1 MFNIIHLKQNY
12 MITKPKIL
20 FSINGFYLHFCLAYY
35 LQSKLDADFFGIID
49 INSKPKKFFQN
60 QSLVDFKKIWF
71 FHDNIKKTQLEPD
84 LDYLSDFEKKY
95 GINLWK
101 LAINERFFYKHN
113 RFYKFKKQEIL
124 SILEQEI
131 KFFEFMLDEIKPDF
145 FLTYDPPF
153 HHQKLLLELCKSK
166 GIQVLSICGAGIEN
180 KVVLTA
186 DGGTFE
192 LDSQN
197 KNYFDI
203 TKINQNQKNSYDLA
217 VHKYLK
223 HRETGIFN
231 KLKALKDYLFNFDSE
246 LINSNFM
253 YYGKNKSKVIKD
265 SINLEIKR
273 RKNFNFLQKLSIS
286 DPNLNIPFVY
296 FPMNVDEEMNILH
309 YAPFFTNQI
318 EVIRYIAKSIPIDY
332 VLYVKEHI
340 ASKLRGWQDP
350 DYYSEIMEIP
360 NVILIN
366 PFFENNTLVKNSKL
380 LFGIRG
386 TTPLKALKYGKP
398 SIVFGDQPFQI
409 LPSIFKIKSLD
420 FLPELIHKALNH
432 KVEQF
437 EYEKYEELLKDRV
450 IEFNM
455 FEYEYKRN
463 TNFFSG
469 QILSNVS
476 ISEKHMN
483 DFLKENEPFFLNLV
497 NSHLKLITST

>member
-1 MFNIIHLKQNY
+1 

-20 FSINGFYLHFCLAYY
+20 FFLDGFYLHYCLAYY
-35 LQSKLDADFFGIID
+35 LQSSLDANFFGIID

-71 FHDNIKKTQLEPD
+71 FHDNISKTQLEPD
-84 LDYLSDFEKKY
+84 LDYLLDFEKKY

-113 RFYKFKKQEIL
+113 RFYKFEKQEIL

-131 KFFEFMLDEIKPDF
+131 KFFESMLDEIKPQY

-153 HHQKLLLELCKSK
+153 HHQKLLLEICKSK
-166 GIQVLSICGAGIEN
+166 GIQVLSVCGTGIEN
-180 KVVLTA
+180 KVILTA

-197 KNYFDI
+197 ENYFDSV
-203 TKINQNQKNSYDLA
+203 KINQNQKNSYDLA

-231 KLKALKDYLFNFDSE
+231 KFKALKDYLLDFDSE

-253 YYGKNKSKVIKD
+253 YYGRNKSKVVKD
-265 SINLEIKR
+265 SINLEIR
-273 RKNFNFLQKLSIS
+273 RRRNFSFLQKFSIS
-286 DPNLNIPFVY
+286 KPNLNIPFVY

-340 ASKLRGWQDP
+340 ASKLRGWQNS

-360 NVILIN
+360 NVVLIN
-366 PFFENNTLVKNSKL
+366 PFFDNETLVKNSKL

-386 TTPLKALKYGKP
+386 TTPLKALKYGKS

-409 LPSIFKIKSLD
+409 LPSIFKVNSLD
-420 FLPELIHKALNH
+420 FLPELIVKALNH
-432 KVEQF
+432 TVEQS
-437 EYEKYEELLKDRV
+437 EYEKYEELLKNRL

-455 FEYEYKRN
+455 FEYEYKRD

-469 QILSNVS
+469 RILSNVS
-476 ISEKHMN
+476 ISEKSMF
-483 DFLKENEPFFLNLV
+483 DFLNENKNSFLNLV
-497 NSHLKLITST
+497 NSHLKLISMT